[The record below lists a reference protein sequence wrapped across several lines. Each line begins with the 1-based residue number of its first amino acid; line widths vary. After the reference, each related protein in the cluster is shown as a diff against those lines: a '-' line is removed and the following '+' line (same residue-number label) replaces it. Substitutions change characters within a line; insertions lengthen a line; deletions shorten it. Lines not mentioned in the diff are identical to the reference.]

1 MASWVAPFAVD
12 VEATDE
18 PDTVIVRPTGEID
31 IATGP
36 MLEER
41 VEALVEAGIRRC
53 AIDLTGVEF
62 IDSAGL
68 QMVLASR
75 AALRRVGGDFSVQ
88 GASPSVSR
96 ILDIS
101 GMTALLQERHTAS
114 A

>member
-1 MASWVAPFAVD
+1 MGWVAPFAVD
-12 VEATDE
+12 VESAGE
-18 PDTVIVRPTGEID
+18 SGKVVVRPTGEID

-36 MLEER
+36 VLEAE
-41 VEALVEAGIRRC
+41 VEALVEAGIRQC

-68 QMVLASR
+68 QMVLSSR
-75 AALRRVGGDFSVQ
+75 AALRRVGGEFSLQ
-88 GASPSVSR
+88 GASPSVER

-101 GMTALLQERHTAS
+101 GMTALLEKEIAPS

>member
-1 MASWVAPFAVD
+1 MGWVAPFAVD
-12 VEATDE
+12 VETTDE
-18 PDTVIVRPTGEID
+18 TGSVVVRPTGEID

-36 MLEER
+36 VLEAE
-41 VEALVEAGIRRC
+41 VEALVEAGVRQC

-75 AALRRVGGDFSVQ
+75 AALKRVGGEFSLQ

-101 GMTALLQERHTAS
+101 GMTALVANSAAS
-114 A
+114 TPQ

>member
-1 MASWVAPFAVD
+1 MSSWVAPFAVD
-12 VEATDE
+12 VETAEDM
-18 PDTVIVRPTGEID
+18 VVVRPTGEID

-36 MLEER
+36 MLEEQ
-41 VEALVEAGIRRC
+41 VEALVDAGIRRC

-75 AALRRVGGDFSVQ
+75 AALRRVGGDFTLK
-88 GASPSVSR
+88 GASPSVAR

-101 GMTALLQERHTAS
+101 GMTALLRETA
-114 A
+114 APTA

>member
-1 MASWVAPFAVD
+1 MASWVAPFEVD
-12 VEATDE
+12 VEPTEE
-18 PDTVIVRPTGEID
+18 PNSVVVRPSGEID

-36 MLEER
+36 VLEAE
-41 VEALVEAGIRRC
+41 VEALVEAGIRQC

-75 AALRRVGGDFSVQ
+75 AALRRVGGAFSVQ
-88 GASPSVSR
+88 GASPSVAR

-101 GMTALLQERHTAS
+101 GMTALLKDTPATTA
-114 A
+114 

>member
-1 MASWVAPFAVD
+1 MATWVAPFAVD
-12 VEATDE
+12 IDVTDE
-18 PDTVIVRPTGEID
+18 AETAIVRPTGEID

-36 MLEER
+36 VLEAK
-41 VEALVEAGIRRC
+41 VEDLVEAGIRRC

-75 AALRRVGGDFSVQ
+75 AALRRVGGEFSVK
-88 GASPSVSR
+88 GASPSVAR

-101 GMTALLQERHTAS
+101 GMTALLSESPAAS
-114 A
+114 S

>member
-12 VEATDE
+12 IEATDE
-18 PDTVIVRPTGEID
+18 PDAVVVRPMGEID

-36 MLEER
+36 VLEEK

-75 AALRRVGGDFSVQ
+75 AALRRVGGAFSLQ

-101 GMTALLQERHTAS
+101 GMTALLQDRHTAT